1 MMNIY
6 YFCNK
11 KAIFKI
17 KNLNYNIIFLL
28 QGVQMENILE
38 RFFSVTVWN
47 RQKDKKDFDLNFS
60 P

>member
-1 MMNIY
+1 
-6 YFCNK
+6 
-11 KAIFKI
+11 
-17 KNLNYNIIFLL
+17 
-28 QGVQMENILE
+28 MENILE